1 MSPKIV
7 RVTSYFTIVF
17 VKLKTVE
24 EKAISDLKL
33 MIEGS
38 NIEYGNF
45 EKCNIDTKLTSKI

>member
-7 RVTSYFTIVF
+7 RVTSYYTIVF

-33 MIEGS
+33 IKRKDIGKS
-38 NIEYGNF
+38 P
-45 EKCNIDTKLTSKI
+45 CQV